1 MVSFL
6 LNNVFIWKFFR
17 KFLDKVFGLY
27 RKRLLA
33 IKALGINDQMSVID
47 VGCGMGQFSDITKNQ
62 YLGIDLS
69 EEYID
74 TARAIYFND
83 QNKQFLCKDLTTA
96 ELPEDSYDVAILID
110 FTHHMGRKEL
120 ENLFISLNKIV
131 RKYVVFSDP
140 VLQNTK
146 NIWGRAL
153 TFLDRGEYFRSE
165 ADIITL
171 ISKYFNI
178 LKVKKISGIGIK
190 GVLVL
195 SKPKLN

>member
-6 LNNVFIWKFFR
+6 LNNVYIWKFFR

-27 RKRLLA
+27 SKRLLA
-33 IKALGINDQMSVID
+33 IRALGINDEMSVID

-69 EEYID
+69 EQYID
-74 TARAIYFND
+74 MAKAIYFND
-83 QNKQFLCKDLTTA
+83 RNKKFICKDLIMA

-110 FTHHMGRKEL
+110 FTHHMGRDEL
-120 ENLFISLNKIV
+120 EKLFTKLNIIIS
-131 RKYVVFSDP
+131 KYVIISDP
-140 VLQNTK
+140 VLQNSK
-146 NIWGRAL
+146 NIWGRVL

-171 ISKYFNI
+171 ISEYFNI
-178 LKVKKISGIGIK
+178 LKVKKIRGIGIK